1 MASTQTANTSS
12 SNVGNAQQ
20 SSSGLGT
27 TNISTWERWGSIIGG
42 SGLTIAG
49 VVLGLSQRKLSIG
62 GIALVLS
69 GGALIYRGA
78 SGHSFIYQGLGIST
92 AENGT
97 DTTGTQ
103 PANKESRRV
112 EIAMTINRSPADM
125 YHFWE
130 GFDSVSALTSANTT
144 PTREQ
149 GQRIIEEK
157 ENERSAWNE
166 LKEAVA
172 AQGGYV
178 HFEHAPDGRGT
189 EVRVTFEYNG
199 LGSKLGG
206 RAAKLLSKPTKLQI
220 TEKLRHFKEV
230 MEGGEIPTTDGQP
243 TGNR

>member
-1 MASTQTANTSS
+1 MASTQTTSTSS
-12 SNVGNAQQ
+12 SSIENIQRTNG
-20 SSSGLGT
+20 GIGT
-27 TNISTWERWGSIIGG
+27 VNTSTWERWGAVIGG
-42 SGLTIAG
+42 SGLTIGGA
-49 VVLGLSQRKLSIG
+49 VLSLTQKKWSIG
-62 GIALVLS
+62 GIALMLG

-92 AENGT
+92 AENAT
-97 DTTGTQ
+97 DATGTQ
-103 PANKESRRV
+103 PANKESTRV
-112 EIAMTINRSPADM
+112 EIAMTINRSPDDM

-130 GFDSVSALTSANTT
+130 GLGSASALTSANTT

-157 ENERSAWNE
+157 EYEQTAWNE

-178 HFEHAPDGRGT
+178 HFAHAPNGRGT

-199 LGSKLGG
+199 PGSNLGS
-206 RAAKLLSKPTKLQI
+206 RAAKLMSKPTKLQI

-230 MEGGEIPTTDGQP
+230 MEAGEIPTTEGQP
-243 TGNR
+243 IGNR